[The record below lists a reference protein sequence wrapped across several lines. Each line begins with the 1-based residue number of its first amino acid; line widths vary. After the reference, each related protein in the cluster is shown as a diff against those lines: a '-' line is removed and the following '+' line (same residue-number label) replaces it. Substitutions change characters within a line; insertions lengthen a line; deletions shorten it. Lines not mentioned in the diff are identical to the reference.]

1 MTTNSSS
8 TEETADEP
16 SSKKPKLDVPVAKT
30 FEVSDA
36 LRNGKDQNVL
46 LFKYFQILKWIWK
59 HKGCSR

>member
-46 LFKYFQILKWIWK
+46 LFKYFQILK
-59 HKGCSR
+59 